1 MPPFQRKLHLTNSAG
16 RDATVLF
23 GSLKA
28 PRTHHMGLPG
38 AEVEFRRYLATT
50 DKGLHESLAE
60 THGEDYAAALIDG
73 DPEVDIE
80 QVGRRIGQTAQV
92 FLAADGSVLHAAP
105 RWVELILGPDGEERE
120 RRDPEDREGNVNDEL
135 PVRWTGRKIAKR
147 DAVRRFVFTRSIQL
161 GHLDGL
167 TYDYLYGIAKEL
179 ADEDV
184 LMMMGG
190 GPKGRD
196 PLIFQTNGTP
206 WRGFLE
212 GRCDGPRYQLLLHLS
227 NMELKKPPE
236 PDDGAEASD
245 AKGDAK
251 EASK

>member
-1 MPPFQRKLHLTNSAG
+1 MPAPQRKLHLTNSAG

-50 DKGLHESLAE
+50 DNGLHEGLVEA
-60 THGEDYAAALIDG
+60 HGEEYAQALIDG
-73 DPEVDIE
+73 DPEVDVE
-80 QVGRRIGQTAQV
+80 QVGRRIGSTAQV

-105 RWVELILGPDGEERE
+105 RWVEIITDPEGEERE
-120 RRDPEDREGNVNDEL
+120 RREPEDREGNVNDEL
-135 PVRWTGRKIAKR
+135 PVRWTGRKIAKLA
-147 DAVRRFVFTRSIQL
+147 AVRRFVFTRSIQL
-161 GHLDGL
+161 THLDGL

-179 ADEDV
+179 ADADA

-190 GPKGRD
+190 GPKGKD
-196 PLIFQTNGTP
+196 PLVFQTNGTP

-212 GRCDGPRYQLLLHLS
+212 GRVDGARYQLLLHLS
-227 NMELKKPPE
+227 NMELKRPPE
-236 PDDGAEASD
+236 PEDDE
-245 AKGDAK
+245 
-251 EASK
+251 EESK